1 MKLIDELSDLL
12 DESQQWQKSIE
23 SDNFE
28 SLLPELAEHAKTLKS
43 CIYSIEQNQVTQSH
57 LDKLSSI
64 LEQHKASIEL
74 INQRKQQISGKLLG
88 LRNGR
93 NLTQTYNPVT

>member
-1 MKLIDELSDLL
+1 MKLIDELSELL

-23 SDNFE
+23 SENFE
-28 SLLPELAEHAKTLKS
+28 TLLPELAEHANTLKS
-43 CIYSIEQNQVTQSH
+43 CICSIEQTQVTQSH
-57 LDKLSSI
+57 LDKLASI

-74 INQRKQQISGKLLG
+74 LNQRKQQISGKLLG

-93 NLTQTYNPVT
+93 NLTQTYSPIA